1 VKNKTYIILT
11 VIIITVI
18 TYLIMKPKAEDK
30 DAKMNELKDSAKEVK
45 SFVKVKTVKLSNQNL
60 IMHINTTGT
69 AKAERSVDIYPQVSG
84 FVEKVYV
91 SENSQVSKGDLL
103 FTLDNEQY
111 QLNLEREKDNL
122 LKAKIAYGIRKS
134 EIKDQSTAANDK
146 KFNEE
151 LNKLK
156 EQRRIGNISE
166 KEYEDQKLELEV
178 DLIFNQGGSVEVLKS
193 STGLT
198 QAMISYK
205 KAKLD
210 YEYATVRAPSSGYI
224 ADLSIVKGQHF
235 NTGNKAMTIVDYKMI
250 EMEIPVLESEVG
262 DLTDDRKVEVKFE
275 ALKDVVFNGIIETIS
290 PIIDEATGTCK
301 VLVNIPNGDLR
312 IKSGMRGN
320 VKIESKIYFDKII
333 VPNEA
338 ILTRD
343 NRKLVFIVQDEKA
356 KWVYVNTGLSNF
368 NFTEIILD
376 EKDPKLKL
384 GDDVVITN
392 NYTLAHD
399 ADVKVIN

>member
-1 VKNKTYIILT
+1 MKNKTYIILT
-11 VIIITVI
+11 VIIIAVI

-30 DAKMNELKDSAKEVK
+30 DAKMKELKDQAKEVK
-45 SFVKVKTVKLSNQNL
+45 SFVKVKTVKLAKQNL
-60 IMHINTTGT
+60 IMYINTTGT

-84 FVEKVYV
+84 FVKKVYV
-91 SENSQVSKGDLL
+91 SENSYVSKGDLI

-111 QLNLEREKDNL
+111 LLNLEREKDNL
-122 LKAKIAYGIRKS
+122 LKAKIAYGIRKN
-134 EIKDQSTAANDK
+134 EIKDQSTTANDK
-146 KFNEE
+146 KFDEAI
-151 LNKLK
+151 NKLN
-156 EQRRIGNISE
+156 EQRRTGKISE
-166 KEYEDQKLELEV
+166 KEFEDKKLELEV

-210 YEYATVRAPSSGYI
+210 YEYATVRAPSSGYV
-224 ADLSIVKGQHF
+224 ANLNLVEGQYL
-235 NTGNKAMTIVDYKMI
+235 NTGSRSMTIVDYKMI

-262 DLTDDRKVEVKFE
+262 DLTDGRKVEVKFE
-275 ALKDVVFNGIIETIS
+275 ALKDIVFNGTIETIS
-290 PIIDEATGTCK
+290 PIIDQASGTCK
-301 VLVNIPNGDLR
+301 ILVNIPNDDLK

-356 KWVYVNTGLSNF
+356 KWIYVNTGLSNF
-368 NFTEIILD
+368 NYTEIILD

-384 GDDVVITN
+384 GDDVVVTN

-399 ADVKVIN
+399 ADVKVIE

>member
-1 VKNKTYIILT
+1 
-11 VIIITVI
+11 
-18 TYLIMKPKAEDK
+18 
-30 DAKMNELKDSAKEVK
+30 
-45 SFVKVKTVKLSNQNL
+45 
-60 IMHINTTGT
+60 
-69 AKAERSVDIYPQVSG
+69 
-84 FVEKVYV
+84 
-91 SENSQVSKGDLL
+91 
-103 FTLDNEQY
+103 
-111 QLNLEREKDNL
+111 
-122 LKAKIAYGIRKS
+122 

-210 YEYATVRAPSSGYI
+210 YEYATVRAPSSGYV
-224 ADLSIVKGQHF
+224 ADLGIVKGQYF
-235 NTGNKAMTIVDYKMI
+235 SSSKKAMTIVDYNLI

-368 NFTEIILD
+368 NYTEIILD
-376 EKDPKLKL
+376 KKDPKLKL

-399 ADVKVIN
+399 ADVKVIE

>member
-1 VKNKTYIILT
+1 MKNKTYIILT

-166 KEYEDQKLELEV
+166 KEYE
-178 DLIFNQGGSVEVLKS
+178 
-193 STGLT
+193 
-198 QAMISYK
+198 
-205 KAKLD
+205 
-210 YEYATVRAPSSGYI
+210 
-224 ADLSIVKGQHF
+224 
-235 NTGNKAMTIVDYKMI
+235 
-250 EMEIPVLESEVG
+250 
-262 DLTDDRKVEVKFE
+262 
-275 ALKDVVFNGIIETIS
+275 
-290 PIIDEATGTCK
+290 
-301 VLVNIPNGDLR
+301 
-312 IKSGMRGN
+312 
-320 VKIESKIYFDKII
+320 
-333 VPNEA
+333 
-338 ILTRD
+338 
-343 NRKLVFIVQDEKA
+343 
-356 KWVYVNTGLSNF
+356 
-368 NFTEIILD
+368 
-376 EKDPKLKL
+376 
-384 GDDVVITN
+384 
-392 NYTLAHD
+392 
-399 ADVKVIN
+399 

>member
-11 VIIITVI
+11 VIIIAVI
-18 TYLIMKPKAEDK
+18 TYLIMKPKTEDK
-30 DAKMNELKDSAKEVK
+30 DAKMKELKDSAKEVK
-45 SFVKVKTVKLSNQNL
+45 SFVKVKTVKLAKQNL
-60 IMHINTTGT
+60 VMHINTTGT

-91 SENSQVSKGDLL
+91 SESSQVSKGDLL

-210 YEYATVRAPSSGYI
+210 YEYATVRAPSSGYV
-224 ADLSIVKGQHF
+224 ADLGIVKGQYF
-235 NTGNKAMTIVDYKMI
+235 SSSKKAMTIVDYNLI

-290 PIIDEATGTCK
+290 PIIDENTGTCK

-368 NFTEIILD
+368 NYTEIILD
-376 EKDPKLKL
+376 KKDPKLKL

-399 ADVKVIN
+399 ADVKVIE